1 LKITYSFCRD
11 LFTRFLNLIEKVLVI
26 IGISLFAIIIIA
38 NGLEIFSR
46 TILDHSYYWV
56 QEFTIVISCYMIF
69 FGAAVL
75 FKRKGNIF
83 VTVIYNFFPEK
94 VQLIIS
100 VITDLLTLIF
110 LIVAIKTSYSYL
122 VFVYGGHTQTMKL
135 PFFLVYLPIFL
146 GFSFILLVI
155 IDWFIND
162 METLLHKHM
171 HTTSN
176 NKAVLSK

>member
-1 LKITYSFCRD
+1 LKITYSSCRD
-11 LFTRFLNLIEKVLVI
+11 LYTRFLNLIEKMLVI
-26 IGISLFAIIIIA
+26 VGISLFAIIIIA

-46 TILDHSYYWV
+46 TILAHSYYWV
-56 QEFTIVISCYMIF
+56 QEFTVVISSYMIF

-94 VQLIIS
+94 AQFIIS
-100 VITDLLTLIF
+100 IITDLLILIF
-110 LIVAIKTSYSYL
+110 LIISIKSSYFYL

-162 METLLHKHM
+162 METLFRK
-171 HTTSN
+171 TY
-176 NKAVLSK
+176 AYDQQ